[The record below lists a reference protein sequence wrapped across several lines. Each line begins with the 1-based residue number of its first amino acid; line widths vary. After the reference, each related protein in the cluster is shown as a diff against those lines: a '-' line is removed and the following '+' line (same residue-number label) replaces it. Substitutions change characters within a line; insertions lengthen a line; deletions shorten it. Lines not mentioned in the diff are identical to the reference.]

1 MKTMILNTSL
11 TLALSMGALAC
22 EEEETDHSNH
32 MGGAHH
38 SESMGA
44 TTEAGAGEDTHTGG
58 DTQHTAS
65 AGTSTAPEAGTESNT
80 LGGEAAGGDSGAET
94 AGAVTEAGVEETAG
108 ATSSAGTEVDIPGGV
123 SGGEEFI
130 IEVPEAGTSGGAE
143 EIDLE
148 TPGEGAH
155 AFIMRNIDGE
165 MVDMRR
171 YRDKVILIVNVAS
184 MCGYTRQYEDLQNLY
199 ERYQDR
205 GFLVLGFPANNFG
218 NQESGTEEEI
228 KDFCM
233 SRFGV
238 TFPMFAKI
246 SVKGEDIHPM
256 FTYLTTASGRE
267 VSWNF
272 NKFLIDGDG
281 AFQQHFLSQTEPL
294 DVTLTDAIEALLPPE
309 QGEE

>member
-1 MKTMILNTSL
+1 MKILILNTSL
-11 TLALSMGALAC
+11 ILALSMGGLAC
-22 EEEETDHSNH
+22 EDEETDHSHH
-32 MGGAHH
+32 MGGADH
-38 SESMGA
+38 SETTGA
-44 TTEAGAGEDTHTGG
+44 TTTTGGGEDTHAGG
-58 DTQHTAS
+58 DTQHNAP
-65 AGTSTAPEAGTESNT
+65 AGTSTAPEAGDESNSV
-80 LGGEAAGGDSGAET
+80 GGDVAGGDVAGGDVAGGDVAGAVSQAGGEQT
-94 AGAVTEAGVEETAG
+94 AGA
-108 ATSSAGTEVDIPGGV
+108 EVDIPGGA

-130 IEVPEAGTSGGAE
+130 IEVPEAGASGGAE
-143 EIDLE
+143 EIDLGM
-148 TPGEGAH
+148 PGDGAH

-165 MVDMRR
+165 MVDMRT

-184 MCGYTRQYEDLQNLY
+184 MCGYTRQYEDLQSLY

-205 GFLVLGFPANNFG
+205 GFIVLGFPANNFG
-218 NQESGTEEEI
+218 NQEPGTEDEI

-256 FTYLTTASGRE
+256 FTYLTTASTRE

-272 NKFLIDGDG
+272 NKFLVDGSG
-281 AFQQHFLSQTEPL
+281 AFQQHYLSQTEPL